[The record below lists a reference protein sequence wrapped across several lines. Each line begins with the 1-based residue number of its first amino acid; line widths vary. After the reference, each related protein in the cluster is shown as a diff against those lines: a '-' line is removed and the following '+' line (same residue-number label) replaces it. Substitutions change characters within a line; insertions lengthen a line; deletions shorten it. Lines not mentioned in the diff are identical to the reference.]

1 MREYRG
7 YHDVEKCEKKI
18 WRSYLATR
26 VGTVYWIY
34 QVSRAGE
41 KKKKRE
47 EKEKEKEKPWR
58 RNEWMNSRRRQ
69 KRGRGGWKI
78 HERVF
83 KEEKKYRCTT
93 VLWRLIIAV
102 IKMRGSCARGRG
114 ANWKGLA
121 GIVRRNGGGK
131 TKNEG
136 KGRERKVSGRG
147 CENTAV
153 VPTFP
158 KYFLS
163 RDFFNKPSPFFFF
176 SFFFSFTSI
185 ASANMNIHVRIREH
199 MREHAFRLEGRKCS
213 SDENTFEFSHPTRP
227 VVFPFPFP
235 PTIILYTTRLIS
247 LKFSSRTI
255 EIIAPIPTLC

>member
-41 KKKKRE
+41 KKEKRRKG
-47 EKEKEKEKPWR
+47 KEKEKEKPWR

-136 KGRERKVSGRG
+136 KGRGRG
-147 CENTAV
+147 EGKWARMW
-153 VPTFP
+153 
-158 KYFLS
+158 KYGGRANFS
-163 RDFFNKPSPFFFF
+163 KVFSKPGLF
-176 SFFFSFTSI
+176 
-185 ASANMNIHVRIREH
+185 
-199 MREHAFRLEGRKCS
+199 
-213 SDENTFEFSHPTRP
+213 
-227 VVFPFPFP
+227 
-235 PTIILYTTRLIS
+235 
-247 LKFSSRTI
+247 
-255 EIIAPIPTLC
+255 

>member
-1 MREYRG
+1 MREKNLEVVLG
-7 YHDVEKCEKKI
+7 DSSWHGLLDLSSLSS
-18 WRSYLATR
+18 WR
-26 VGTVYWIY
+26 
-34 QVSRAGE
+34 

-102 IKMRGSCARGRG
+102 IKMRGSCARDRG

-136 KGRERKVSGRG
+136 KGRGRG
-147 CENTAV
+147 EGKWARMW
-153 VPTFP
+153 
-158 KYFLS
+158 KYGGRANFS
-163 RDFFNKPSPFFFF
+163 KVFSKPGLF
-176 SFFFSFTSI
+176 
-185 ASANMNIHVRIREH
+185 
-199 MREHAFRLEGRKCS
+199 
-213 SDENTFEFSHPTRP
+213 
-227 VVFPFPFP
+227 
-235 PTIILYTTRLIS
+235 
-247 LKFSSRTI
+247 
-255 EIIAPIPTLC
+255 